1 MNRRTGGP
9 AQVKTDVVVA
19 LTTEQG
25 RGVHGR
31 AMFVVAPDRETVRGC
46 PSLRTG
52 PGEIVNPVR
61 LIKDHRGVE
70 RLHLAGV
77 HAEWFG
83 RFYLRFRRSMKAW
96 VGCGGFML
104 GSAVVVL
111 APSLL
116 PGWALT
122 SVLDLSLIHI

>member
-31 AMFVVAPDRETVRGC
+31 AMFVVAPDGETVRC
-46 PSLRTG
+46 RPSLRTG

-61 LIKDHRGVE
+61 LIKDHRG
-70 RLHLAGV
+70 
-77 HAEWFG
+77 W
-83 RFYLRFRRSMKAW
+83 K
-96 VGCGGFML
+96 GCTSLEFML
-104 GSAVVVL
+104 NGLDGS
-111 APSLL
+111 
-116 PGWALT
+116 T
-122 SVLDLSLIHI
+122 